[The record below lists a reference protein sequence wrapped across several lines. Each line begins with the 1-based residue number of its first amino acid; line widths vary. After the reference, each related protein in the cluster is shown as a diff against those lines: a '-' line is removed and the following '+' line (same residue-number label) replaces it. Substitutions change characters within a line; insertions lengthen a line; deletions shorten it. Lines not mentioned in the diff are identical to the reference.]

1 MTYLALIFLL
11 PASLVV
17 AYYLALAVVGL
28 VLPAR
33 RENRPEASPVTR
45 FAIIVPAHN
54 EEEAIRTTIESCQ
67 ALDYPP
73 ELVRTVVIADNCTD
87 ATATIAHGCGA
98 EVLERNDE
106 RRRGKGFA
114 LAWAFEHLLQ
124 EPIDAFLILDADCVI
139 EPHALQ
145 AFDGHFRQSA
155 LVLQANDV
163 TSNPDE
169 SPMSYALAVGNL
181 LENDLFYAPKS
192 ALGLAVLLRG
202 TGMVFHRSVLE
213 RTPWDAYSVAEDA
226 DYSLRLLRAKVSVT
240 FVKEVRVASA
250 FPVSGE
256 QLDAQRTRWA
266 EGNLSLSRSQA
277 FGLMLNGLS
286 QANLMQFDGGWT
298 LLVLSRP
305 LVMAVAVVAFAL
317 SLLGW
322 LLHSGPQTAL
332 LLSWS
337 LSLLAGLVLYFGLG
351 ILLQGMT
358 RRRLGFILRS
368 PLLVW
373 RLARIS
379 LRGLFGG
386 GKKGWT
392 RTPRG

>member
-11 PASLVV
+11 PASVVV

-28 VLPAR
+28 LLPVR
-33 RENRPEASPVTR
+33 RENRSDAPPATR

-54 EEEAIRTTIESCQ
+54 EEEAIRATIESCQ
-67 ALDYPP
+67 ALDFPA

-87 ATATIAHGCGA
+87 ATATMARRCGA
-98 EVLERNDE
+98 QVLERTNAE
-106 RRRGKGFA
+106 QRGKGFA
-114 LAWAFEHLLQ
+114 LAWAFEQLLN

-139 EPHALQ
+139 DAHALRV
-145 AFDGHFRQSA
+145 FDEQIQGAA

-163 TSNPDE
+163 TSNPDDA
-169 SPMSYALAVGNL
+169 PMSYALAVGNL

-202 TGMVFHRSVLE
+202 TGMVLHRDVLE
-213 RTPWDAYSVAEDA
+213 RIPWDAYSVAEDV
-226 DYSLRLLRAKVSVT
+226 DYSLRLLKEKVQVKFIKEVKVS
-240 FVKEVRVASA
+240 SA
-250 FPVSGE
+250 FPISGE
-256 QLDAQRTRWA
+256 QLEAQRTRWA
-266 EGNLSLSRSQA
+266 EGNLSLGRSQS
-277 FGLMLNGLS
+277 FGLMHRGLS

-305 LVMAVAVVAFAL
+305 LVLA
-317 SLLGW
+317 
-322 LLHSGPQTAL
+322 
-332 LLSWS
+332 
-337 LSLLAGLVLYFGLG
+337 LAGLAFLISLLSIILTPGPGAALVFTWSLVALAGLAVYFALG
-351 ILLQGMT
+351 ILLLGVNRT
-358 RRRLGFILRS
+358 RLGFILRS

-379 LRGLFGG
+379 LKGLLGRGEQD
-386 GKKGWT
+386 WT